1 MAEMTAILEAILA
14 GDTSAD
20 DYAALQI
27 PASYRAVTVRKDE
40 VGMFDGLESRDKDPR
55 KSLHVD
61 TAPLPAGGAGDGLIA
76 VKRCADRHVIL
87 VSDTVRRRLEVER
100 PQDRR
105 QQPRRDAA

>member
-61 TAPLPAGGAGDGLIA
+61 TVPPPAVGPGEALIA
-76 VKRCADRHVIL
+76 VMASACA
-87 VSDTVRRRLEVER
+87 
-100 PQDRR
+100 
-105 QQPRRDAA
+105 